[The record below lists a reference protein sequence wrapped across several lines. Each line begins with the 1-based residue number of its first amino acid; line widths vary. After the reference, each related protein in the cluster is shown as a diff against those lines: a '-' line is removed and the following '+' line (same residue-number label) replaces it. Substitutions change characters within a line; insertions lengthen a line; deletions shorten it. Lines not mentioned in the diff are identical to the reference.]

1 MSLDPNVVPKLVPP
15 PANFPSLGVS
25 AFDGWNGPFWAA
37 INDAFVDAAGETG
50 GTLMESIA
58 RSNTQSNIPI
68 IAANKPG
75 TFLIGNEFWY
85 TPSTLKLTDA
95 SGREYSIP
103 AGAMLVREVQG
114 ESAYV
119 PPVTPAVVLKAV
131 FGMYYGTPKFSD
143 GVKRKAW
150 AAFNGTT
157 YQPGDTFFDG
167 GPSANVENPT
177 GVLPTADLY
186 EVVQFGMG
194 QVIVEIGTTAVL
206 PVTG

>member
-1 MSLDPNVVPKLVPP
+1 MSLDPTVVPKLVPP
-15 PANFPSLGVS
+15 PTDFSSRGVETFES
-25 AFDGWNGPFWAA
+25 WNGPFWAT

-58 RSNTQSNIPI
+58 RSNTQANIPI
-68 IAANKPG
+68 IGANRPD
-75 TFLIGNEFWY
+75 TFLIGNEYWY
-85 TPSTLKLTDA
+85 TPSTLDLTDA
-95 SGREYSIP
+95 NGRKYSIP

-114 ESAYV
+114 VSAYV
-119 PPVTPAVVLKAV
+119 PPVTPPVELKAV

-150 AAFNGTT
+150 TAFKGTT

-167 GPSANVENPT
+167 GSGALVENPT
-177 GVLPTADLY
+177 GVLPAADLY